1 MKERDVF
8 TSILGRGL
16 EQGILTVEEINDAL
30 PVSSFSLDRLEDFMG
45 LLDELGVKV
54 VDYGE
59 RRN

>member
-8 TSILGRGL
+8 KSILGRGL
-16 EQGILTVEEINDAL
+16 KQGVLTADEINDAL
-30 PVSSFSLDRLEDFMG
+30 PVDSFSLDRLEDFMG